1 MKKIIASAGLLALG
15 ATANHAADSMGGAT
29 ADKPWDA
36 SLTVRGFYD
45 DNYFL
50 ASQSADRKS
59 SYGVE
64 VRPSVGISLTGQ
76 QTSFGARYTYSM
88 RYFADR
94 ETKIVD
100 PVTHAEKDQSTA
112 DHSHEFNAWLWHSFS
127 ERFSLDAVDTFLIS
141 QEPTLLEPDGIATRR
156 SNGNNMRN
164 DGTIKLHAQL
174 TRLVELVLGYRNV
187 LVDYETKGGN
197 TAFPFSTPSY
207 SGLLDRMEHNA
218 NIDLRWQFRPETVGI
233 FGYQF
238 GISDYNG
245 SEPIGIGFFPTPTI
259 LSSDSRNSR
268 SHYVYVGLEHS
279 FLRNLVGSVRAG
291 VQFVSYY
298 NSPTSDET
306 VSPYVDLSLRY
317 NYTTGSFVELGFQHQ
332 RNATDGFSVGTDSI
346 TTDQETSTV
355 YAAITH
361 AITPKLIGNLNG
373 RYQWSTYNG
382 GSALYDGQTDN
393 VFLLGVSLEY
403 RFNRHLSAEVGYNYD
418 VVTSNIAGRDYDRN
432 RVFLGMTASY

>member
-1 MKKIIASAGLLALG
+1 MKKIFASAGLLALG
-15 ATANHAADSMGGAT
+15 ASANYAAGSMSGAT
-29 ADKPWDA
+29 AEKPWDA

-64 VRPSVGISLTGQ
+64 VRPSVGIGLTGQ

-88 RYFADR
+88 RYYDDR
-94 ETKIVD
+94 K
-100 PVTHAEKDQSTA
+100 QNTA
-112 DHSHEFNAWLWHSFS
+112 DHSHEFNTWLWHSFS

-141 QEPTLLEPDGIATRR
+141 QEPTLLDPTGGTVTR
-156 SNGNNMRN
+156 SNCNNMRN

-187 LVDYETKGGN
+187 LIDYENKGGN
-197 TAFPFSTPSY
+197 FLSPSY

-245 SEPIGIGFFPTPTI
+245 SEPIGIGFFPTPAI
-259 LSSDSRNSR
+259 LYSDSRNSR
-268 SHYVYVGLEHS
+268 SHYVYVGVEHS

-298 NSPTSDET
+298 NSPTSDEAL
-306 VSPYVDLSLRY
+306 SPYVDLSLRY
-317 NYTTGSFVELGFQHQ
+317 NYATGSSVELGFQHQ

-346 TTDQETSTV
+346 TTDQESSTV

-361 AITPKLIGNLNG
+361 AFTPKLIGNLNG

-403 RFNRHLSAEVGYNYD
+403 RFNRHFSAEVGYNYD
-418 VVTSNIAGRDYDRN
+418 VVTSDIAGRDYDRN